1 MFNSN
6 RAPNPGALAANF
18 LTAKKLLIA
27 ALVLQTAFF
36 CFFVYKANG
45 DWLRGDNPLYEIPAW
60 NLAAGNGLSF
70 ARDEFDD
77 PFLTDL
83 HHAAHPEKV
92 DSRFVPA
99 TTLPVGYSLFL
110 AAIYSV
116 FGRNEFAA
124 VSANGFLLIA
134 AIVAMYFLV
143 RRVFGES
150 REALIAMALVAVF
163 PFWAFW
169 AALILSD
176 TLHFTLLTFFALI
189 FFVEKPSARRV
200 VLAGLVLGLAAVV
213 RPYALLLPFA
223 LFAGGW
229 WFRNQTFDW
238 RKTAI
243 VLVLCWSV
251 IGVWAARNYYQ
262 FGQPMLTSMG
272 LGYGVWIST
281 YKEIFTD
288 DLNELELT
296 KQLPADIKDYHLNAD
311 NKRILNIAIERIK
324 QNPARHVLVT
334 ITNIPRLWISLGGG
348 NFPFAGKV
356 GLIIY
361 LGGMLILTV
370 AGLFFARKARN
381 PVIVGATVIVL
392 YYTLFFVPLGVEGR
406 FVIPARFFSFLL
418 IAIAVS
424 QLLKRFLPGAFPE
437 TVEI

>member
-1 MFNSN
+1 MLSSD
-6 RAPNPGALAANF
+6 GALSAKL
-18 LTAKKLLIA
+18 LTTKNLLIA
-27 ALVLQTAFF
+27 ALILQTAFF
-36 CFFVYKANG
+36 CFFVYKASG
-45 DWLRGDNPLYEIPAW
+45 DWLRGDNSLYEIPAW

-83 HHAAHPEKV
+83 HHAAHPDTV
-92 DSRFVPA
+92 DKRFVPA
-99 TTLPVGYSLFL
+99 TTLPIGYSLFL

-116 FGRNEFAA
+116 FGRNQLAA
-124 VSANGFLLIA
+124 VIANGFLLGA

-143 RRVFGES
+143 RRAFGES
-150 REALIAMALVAVF
+150 REALIAMTLVAIF

-176 TLHFTLLTFFALI
+176 TLHFALLTFFALI
-189 FFVEKPSARRV
+189 FFVDKPSLRRV
-200 VLAGLVLGLAAVV
+200 VSAGLVLGLATVV

-243 VLVLCWSV
+243 VFVLCWSV
-251 IGVWAARNYYQ
+251 IGIWAARNYYQ

-288 DLNELELT
+288 DLNELELS
-296 KQLPADIKDYHLNAD
+296 KQLPADIKDFHLNRD
-311 NKRILNIAIERIK
+311 NKRILSIAVERIR
-324 QNPARHVLVT
+324 QNPARHILVT

-348 NFPFAGKV
+348 NFPVVGKV

-370 AGLFFARKARN
+370 AGIFFARRARSS
-381 PVIVGATVIVL
+381 VIVGATVVVL

-406 FVIPARFFSFLL
+406 VILPARFFSFLL
-418 IAIAVS
+418 IAVAVS
-424 QLLKRFLPGAFPE
+424 HFLKLFFPGAFPK
-437 TVEI
+437 TAEI